1 MNIEIRDAMDFAGYC
16 HLYHQQFIIDK
27 QIDHAEYTNRLGW
40 IDFQN
45 NYTKFAEELAK
56 DDHINSMVQT
66 AKQVLENPPQ

>member
-1 MNIEIRDAMDFAGYC
+1 MNIEVRDMMEFAGYC

-27 QIDHAEYTNRLGW
+27 QIDHAEYANRLGW
-40 IDFQN
+40 IDFEN

-56 DDHINSMVQT
+56 DSYSNEMVER